1 MGTTQA
7 SQCPEPLNQAFAE
20 ERAFFEKFW
29 LDIVKHK
36 QQTDSNG
43 RLTFVPEYGL
53 VLTPPEVHFMYRKE
67 QTNLTCPRP
76 FPYHPIGTAQSHGDL
91 ADSEGARLE
100 KLFKSAVG
108 Q

>member
-1 MGTTQA
+1 
-7 SQCPEPLNQAFAE
+7 
-20 ERAFFEKFW
+20 
-29 LDIVKHK
+29 
-36 QQTDSNG
+36 
-43 RLTFVPEYGL
+43 
-53 VLTPPEVHFMYRKE
+53 MYRKE
-67 QTNLTCPRP
+67 QTNLTRPRP